1 LADTEQRKQEVKPA
15 DWLSKGLDG
24 GNEASVRELHPL
36 QRVGYRL
43 ALWVFGYIVGASI
56 IILYISFRCIHLPAL
71 PEPPTMAG
79 DIDRYRQS
87 VEAYRQSVEVY
98 QSVAKMQVDRAIQL
112 FQLIVASTILPAFTA
127 ILGYIFGSRKN
138 D

>member
-1 LADTEQRKQEVKPA
+1 MSDAEQEKQQVTPA
-15 DWLSKGLDG
+15 DWLNFGLDG
-24 GNEASVRELHPL
+24 GKEASARELHPL
-36 QRVGYRL
+36 QKVGYKL

-71 PEPPTMAG
+71 PEPPTMTG
-79 DIDRYRQS
+79 DIDRYKQA
-87 VEAYRQSVEVY
+87 VEAYRQSIEVY
-98 QSVAKMQVDRAIQL
+98 QGVAEMQVDRAIQL

-138 D
+138 E